1 MDRSLPG
8 SSCQWDFPGVP
19 LCPSPGALPDPG
31 IEPVFPALADGFFTA
46 EPSGKALLERC
57 LFLLCLL
64 NFAFF
69 LIAAHHPEVDS
80 MIISCCVVPRNLP

>member
-31 IEPVFPALADGFFTA
+31 IEPVFPAWAGGFFTT
-46 EPSGKALLERC
+46 EPSGKSDTVNGKLL
-57 LFLLCLL
+57 
-64 NFAFF
+64 
-69 LIAAHHPEVDS
+69 
-80 MIISCCVVPRNLP
+80 